1 MGITKQEGQK
11 EKKVKRIIDISFAL
25 LLIIIVLFAV
35 KIIKKDFNKIDQK
48 AQPDDN
54 ISLSDPN
61 NSGTAGD
68 NDIYVSEVIDNDKI
82 YQGSLILVN
91 GGNEYKW
98 NEDGMKSIMEVRNDD
113 ETDCY
118 EVMDNDV
125 MARTEAAEAINSMIK
140 DFSKETG
147 HDDIRVDSAYRS
159 VEEQQEIYDNA
170 DDKTNVSEPGFSDYH
185 TGYSIDLNVVS
196 EDGESLDFD
205 GTGDYEWFIKNCYKY
220 GFITR
225 FPEGKE
231 SLTGQSYRPWHFR
244 YVGPVHAAYMFQN
257 GLCLEEYIKKLESF
271 PYDGTHL
278 ETVDPSGKKYE
289 IYYFAADMAG
299 TMTSVAV
306 PSGNEFEISGN
317 NSNGFIVT
325 VSLGSTPDAEGATV
339 PSSDAEGMPETP
351 SAAGADEQDP
361 VSETDDP
368 EAPAKPAEE

>member
-1 MGITKQEGQK
+1 MGVTKQEGQK
-11 EKKVKRIIDISFAL
+11 QKKIKRLIDISFAL
-25 LLIIIVLFAV
+25 LLIFIVFFAV

-48 AQPDDN
+48 TQPDDD

-61 NSGTAGD
+61 NSSTADD
-68 NDIYVSEVIDNDKI
+68 NIYVSESIDNDKI

-98 NEDGMKSIMEVRNDD
+98 NEDGMKSIMEVRNNDD
-113 ETDCY
+113 TDCY

-125 MARTEAAEAINSMIK
+125 MARAEAAEAMNSMIK

-147 HDDIRVDSAYRS
+147 HTDIRVDSAYRS
-159 VEEQQEIYDNA
+159 VEEQQSIYDSA
-170 DDKTNVSEPGFSDYH
+170 EDKTNVSEPGFSDYH

-196 EDGESLDFD
+196 EEGESLDFD
-205 GTGDYEWFIKNCYKY
+205 GTGDYEWFMKNCYKY

-225 FPEGKE
+225 FPEGKD

-244 YVGPVHAAYMFQN
+244 YVGIVHAAYMFQN

-289 IYYFAADMAG
+289 IYYFAADTA
-299 TMTSVAV
+299 TTLTSVAV
-306 PSGNEFEISGN
+306 PSGSEFEISGN

-325 VSLGSTPDAEGATV
+325 VSLGSSPDVEGASEPSPDAEGA
-339 PSSDAEGMPETP
+339 PESSSD
-351 SAAGADEQDP
+351 
-361 VSETDDP
+361 VITDDQSDVPQTEDP